1 MADIATSEIQ
11 IYDLPTKT
19 VNLTPMGATVVRE
32 ITTKI
37 QPFRQSGLNEI
48 TILGLDPKVD
58 VDSIRIEGSGP
69 ATVTDIQT
77 EVVPR
82 RLLFEDVYGE
92 SDNDDPSDSE
102 DPKLKSIRDERTSAE
117 ERLDKA
123 RNDENMAVRVLSL
136 MDSYGNRMQPQYTES
151 DKFQDFLERYV
162 ERYTIESERHR
173 KAKAQVLK
181 EEKEIVGPIS
191 DKLLKLEIQHQRRRD
206 KNQRER
212 EQGKSQEMRKRQ
224 EQRHFW
230 TYSVGQVVVHLDSQS
245 PFTPGSSR
253 RSSFSVVEQAAD
265 SPADSSEREVT
276 LRLSYVVPGA
286 KWSSRYEM
294 SINTP
299 SSTARVTYGAEFQNR
314 SSETWS
320 DTRVTLSTSQTAFS
334 GLHETI
340 PSLQVWHV
348 KLINQD
354 DSNEQPSWEKIVCN
368 VSEGG
373 RPTVDPRTAKQDYQM
388 QLQIMEQQNRYR
400 FQIARHDQDTLA
412 REAPQTPP
420 PPPQQP
426 QVGETSL
433 FGTAAPRPF
442 GGNVPNPF
450 SSPGTGSL
458 LGGTAPQA
466 TPEGQADQFVSRMQ
480 AQSAPI
486 NMMQQAMQQAAP
498 MAASAPPPP
507 QKLAAHS
514 YENNDGNDTNDE
526 NNEENYDDGI
536 PEPPNF
542 EYQDSTRQEY
552 GLTTTYDLPG
562 RRTLTPSSVNRR
574 HALAKL
580 DLKSITLQHVIVP
593 KHRAAAFFRA
603 RIRNTSS
610 IQILRGKVGM
620 TVDNAFLG
628 TTTMPNCA
636 PNDFFDISLGVDP
649 SILVTYAK
657 PTVRRETS
665 GSFFGK
671 EDTAIFRRS
680 CWVKNT
686 KTTPANIIVLDQ
698 VPMSNDEK
706 LQMNISEPKGLARE
720 GDKVAIAVEETKG
733 KGDAFLGKDGEIKW
747 VMQLEPGKDVRLVLE
762 YEMKAPRGN
771 DVSVS

>member
-1 MADIATSEIQ
+1 M
-11 IYDLPTKT
+11 
-19 VNLTPMGATVVRE
+19 
-32 ITTKI
+32 
-37 QPFRQSGLNEI
+37 NEI
-48 TILGLDPKVD
+48 SILGLDPKVD

-69 ATVTDIQT
+69 ATITDIQT

-82 RLLFEDVYGE
+82 RLLFEDVFGE
-92 SDNDDPSDSE
+92 EEPDDDDSSCENE
-102 DPKLKSIRDERTSAE
+102 DPKLKSLRDERTNAE

-123 RNDENMAVRVLSL
+123 RNDENMAVRVLDL
-136 MDSYGNRMQPQYTES
+136 MDSYGNKMQPQHTEN
-151 DKFQDFLERYV
+151 DRFQDFLERYV
-162 ERYTIESERHR
+162 ERYATESERHR
-173 KAKAQVLK
+173 KAKAQVSK
-181 EEKEIVGPIS
+181 EEKEISSLSEKI
-191 DKLLKLEIQHQRRRD
+191 LKLDRKLKRRHE
-206 KNQRER
+206 KSQRER

-224 EQRHFW
+224 EQRLFLTH
-230 TYSVGQVVVHLDSQS
+230 SVGQVVVHLDSQS
-245 PFTPGSSR
+245 SITPGSSR
-253 RSSFSVVEQAAD
+253 HSSFSVVEQAAD
-265 SPADSSEREVT
+265 SPTDSSEREVT

-286 KWSSRYEM
+286 KWFSRYEM

-299 SSTARVTYGAEFQNR
+299 SSTAQVTYGAEFQNR

-334 GLHETI
+334 GLHESI

-354 DSNEQPSWEKIVCN
+354 DSNEQPSWEKIVRS

-373 RPTVDPRTAKQDYQM
+373 RPAVDRRTTKQDYEM
-388 QLQIMEQQNRYR
+388 QLQILEQQNKRKLLM
-400 FQIARHDQDTLA
+400 ARQ
-412 REAPQTPP
+412 EQGAPQA
-420 PPPQQP
+420 PPQPAKPPAAFGQTSEMAP
-426 QVGETSL
+426 PKQSQVGGL
-433 FGTAAPRPF
+433 FGSRQEQGTTAFGKAALRSF
-442 GGNVPNPF
+442 GGDA
-450 SSPGTGSL
+450 SSPFTSHGTGSFF
-458 LGGTAPQA
+458 GRAAPQVA
-466 TPEGQADQFVSRMQ
+466 M
-480 AQSAPI
+480 
-486 NMMQQAMQQAAP
+486 MQQAAP
-498 MAASAPPPP
+498 MAASAPPP
-507 QKLAAHS
+507 QQLAANS
-514 YENNDGNDTNDE
+514 YGTNDEDGNYDE
-526 NNEENYDDGI
+526 NNEESYDDEI
-536 PEPPNF
+536 PEPPNL

-562 RRTLTPSSVNRR
+562 RRTLIPSSVNRR

-580 DLKSITLQHVIVP
+580 DLKSVTLQHVIVP
-593 KHRAAAFFRA
+593 KHRASAFFRA

-671 EDTAIFRRS
+671 EDTAIFKRR

-686 KTTPANIIVLDQ
+686 KTTAANIIVLDQ

-706 LQMNISEPKGLARE
+706 LQMVISEPKGLAKE
-720 GDKVAIAVEETKG
+720 GDKVAITVEESKG
-733 KGDAFLGKDGEIKW
+733 KGNVFLGKDGEVKW

>member
-1 MADIATSEIQ
+1 
-11 IYDLPTKT
+11 
-19 VNLTPMGATVVRE
+19 
-32 ITTKI
+32 
-37 QPFRQSGLNEI
+37 
-48 TILGLDPKVD
+48 
-58 VDSIRIEGSGP
+58 
-69 ATVTDIQT
+69 
-77 EVVPR
+77 
-82 RLLFEDVYGE
+82 
-92 SDNDDPSDSE
+92 
-102 DPKLKSIRDERTSAE
+102 
-117 ERLDKA
+117 
-123 RNDENMAVRVLSL
+123 MAVRVLGL
-136 MDSYGNRMQPQYTES
+136 MDSYGNRMQPQHTES
-151 DKFQDFLERYV
+151 DKLQNFLECYV
-162 ERYTIESERHR
+162 ERYATESERHR
-173 KAKAQVLK
+173 KAKAQVSK
-181 EEKEIVGPIS
+181 EEKEIGSLS
-191 DKLLKLEIQHQRRRD
+191 DKILKLELQLQRRRD
-206 KNQRER
+206 KTQRER

-224 EQRHFW
+224 EQRRFW

-245 PFTPGSSR
+245 SFTPGSSR

-265 SPADSSEREVT
+265 IPADSSEREVT

-286 KWSSRYEM
+286 KWFSRYEM

-299 SSTARVTYGAEFQNR
+299 SSTARVTYGAEFQNQ

-354 DSNEQPSWEKIVCN
+354 DSNEQPSWEKIVRS

-373 RPTVDPRTAKQDYQM
+373 QSTVDRRTAKEDYQT
-388 QLQIMEQQNRYR
+388 QLILLEQQNKRR
-400 FQIARHDQDTLA
+400 LLMARQEQDALA
-412 REAPQTPP
+412 REAPQAPQAPQAPP
-420 PPPQQP
+420 PPPQTGGLFGARREP
-426 QVGETSL
+426 GTSL
-433 FGTAAPRPF
+433 FGTAAPRSF
-442 GGNVPNPF
+442 GENVPNPF
-450 SSPGTGSL
+450 ASGGTGSL
-458 LGGTAPQA
+458 FGGTASQVAPERQA
-466 TPEGQADQFVSRMQ
+466 NQFVSQMQ
-480 AQSAPI
+480 QQSAP
-486 NMMQQAMQQAAP
+486 MAMMQQAAP
-498 MAASAPPPP
+498 VAASAPPPP
-507 QKLAAHS
+507 QRLAANS
-514 YENNDGNDTNDE
+514 YENNDDNDTNE

-536 PEPPNF
+536 PEPPNL

-562 RRTLTPSSVNRR
+562 RRTLIPSSVNRR

-593 KHRAAAFFRA
+593 KHRSAAFFRA

-706 LQMNISEPKGLARE
+706 LQMAISEPKGLARE
-720 GDKVAIAVEETKG
+720 GDKVAIAVEESKG
-733 KGDAFLGKDGEIKW
+733 KGDVFLGKDGEVKW